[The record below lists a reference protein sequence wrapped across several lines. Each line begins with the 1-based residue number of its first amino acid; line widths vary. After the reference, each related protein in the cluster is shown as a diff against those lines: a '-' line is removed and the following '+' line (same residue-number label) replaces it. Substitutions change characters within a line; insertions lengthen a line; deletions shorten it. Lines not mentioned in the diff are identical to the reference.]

1 MPKEKTFKGLT
12 IIQFSQGGDKIA
24 VAYDKPQTIQILK
37 FWECEVFT
45 NINFKGHS
53 GWIVKMEFIKNGTQ
67 LLSAGLDGIIYQW
80 DLATG

>member
-53 GWIVKMEFIKNGTQ
+53 G
-67 LLSAGLDGIIYQW
+67 
-80 DLATG
+80 